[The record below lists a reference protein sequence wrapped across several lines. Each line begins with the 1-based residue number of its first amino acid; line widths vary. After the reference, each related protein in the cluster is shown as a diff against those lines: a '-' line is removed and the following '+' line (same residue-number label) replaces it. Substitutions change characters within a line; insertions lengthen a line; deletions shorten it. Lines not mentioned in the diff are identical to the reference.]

1 LKLIQL
7 SIQFLHLF
15 YAISLQYDQVE
26 VFMDFVFAGLVGLAV
41 LGYLFYALFN
51 PEKF

>member
-1 LKLIQL
+1 M
-7 SIQFLHLF
+7 
-15 YAISLQYDQVE
+15 E
-26 VFMDFVFAGLVGLAV
+26 FVLAGLIGLAV